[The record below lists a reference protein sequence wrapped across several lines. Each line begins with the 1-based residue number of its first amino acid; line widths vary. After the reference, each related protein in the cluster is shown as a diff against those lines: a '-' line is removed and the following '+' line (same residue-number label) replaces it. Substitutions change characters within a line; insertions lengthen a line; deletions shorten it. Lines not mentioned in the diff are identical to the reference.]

1 MKCRKNKKN
10 CPLNNLKGLL
20 VAGICAAAALLAVG
34 AAIGGRIARRRKK
47 ARLEPIIFEP
57 PVPARPAEPEAEAQE
72 QAQE

>member
-34 AAIGGRIARRRKK
+34 GRIARRRKK

-57 PVPARPAEPEAEAQE
+57 PVPAQPAEPEAEAQE

>member
-20 VAGICAAAALLAVG
+20 VAGACAAAALLAMG
-34 AAIGGRIARRRKK
+34 AVIGSRIARRRKK
-47 ARLEPIIFEP
+47 ARLEPIIFESP
-57 PVPARPAEPEAEAQE
+57 APVQPMEEVKEPE